1 MVLNLEKNEL
11 YETIDTTEVSIKSH
25 ENIDVEHLKKL
36 VFDNDNES
44 EVVNEHLGE
53 ILETGKH
60 FDFQYELDKKSY
72 REFIKKYTPRDWFL
86 HEQKDNI
93 VTILNFLN
101 RNDTVYVSVSLEFRE
116 KYDEEYNRRLAAVL
130 SVDVDVS
137 EDLPTDYFCID
148 FMVEEDCKKLIEFL
162 NDAAGFLGKPNLR
175 EKQKKTEYYL
185 KDLKNIIKS
194 IENLNKI

>member
-11 YETIDTTEVSIKSH
+11 YETVDTTEVSIKSH
-25 ENIDVEHLKKL
+25 ENIDIDHLKKL

-60 FDFQYELDKKSY
+60 FNFQYELDKKSY

-116 KYDEEYNRRLAAVL
+116 KYDEEYNRRLAATLNVN
-130 SVDVDVS
+130 VS
-137 EDLPTDYFCID
+137 EDFLTDYFCID
-148 FMVEEDCKKLIEFL
+148 FMTEEDYEKLIEFL
-162 NDAAGFLGKPNLR
+162 NDAAGFLGKPNLQ
-175 EKQKKTEYYL
+175 EKQIKTDYYL
-185 KDLKNIIKS
+185 KDLKNTIKN

>member
-25 ENIDVEHLKKL
+25 ENIDIDHLKKL

-116 KYDEEYNRRLAAVL
+116 RYDEEYNKKLAATLNVN
-130 SVDVDVS
+130 VS
-137 EDLPTDYFCID
+137 EDFPTDYFCID
-148 FMVEEDCKKLIEFL
+148 FMTEEDYGKLIEFL
-162 NDAAGFLGKPNLR
+162 NDAAGFLGEPNLQ
-175 EKQKKTEYYL
+175 EKQIKTDYYL

>member
-11 YETIDTTEVSIKSH
+11 CETIDTTEVSIKSH
-25 ENIDVEHLKKL
+25 ENIDIEHLKKL

-116 KYDEEYNRRLAAVL
+116 KYDEELRRLLQTRAEISL
-130 SVDVDVS
+130 YQ
-137 EDLPTDYFCID
+137 EKKNLHETDCF
-148 FMVEEDCKKLIEFL
+148 
-162 NDAAGFLGKPNLR
+162 
-175 EKQKKTEYYL
+175 
-185 KDLKNIIKS
+185 
-194 IENLNKI
+194 

>member
-25 ENIDVEHLKKL
+25 ENIDIDHLKKL

-60 FDFQYELDKKSY
+60 FDFQYELNKKSY

-116 KYDEEYNRRLAAVL
+116 RYDEEYNKKLAATLNVN
-130 SVDVDVS
+130 VS
-137 EDLPTDYFCID
+137 EDFLTDYFCID
-148 FMVEEDCKKLIEFL
+148 FMTEEDYGKLIEFL
-162 NDAAGFLGKPNLR
+162 NDAAGFLGEPNLQ
-175 EKQKKTEYYL
+175 EKQIKTDYYL

>member
-11 YETIDTTEVSIKSH
+11 CETIDTTEVSIKSH
-25 ENIDVEHLKKL
+25 ENIDIEHLKKL

-116 KYDEEYNRRLAAVL
+116 KYDEEYNRRLAATLNVN
-130 SVDVDVS
+130 VS
-137 EDLPTDYFCID
+137 EDFLTDYFCID
-148 FMVEEDCKKLIEFL
+148 FMTEEDYEKLIEFL
-162 NDAAGFLGKPNLR
+162 NDAAGFLGKPNLQ
-175 EKQKKTEYYL
+175 EKQIKTDYYL
-185 KDLKNIIKS
+185 KGLKNIIKS